1 LHRPGSLHALSNCGD
16 GDADD
21 TTTLGIDDGGDGN
34 FGDDGDGN
42 FGDDG
47 DGNFGD
53 DGDGNSGDDGDGN
66 SGDDGDGNCGGDDG
80 DRKRVSSWG
89 SYSIQTDE
97 PLQQLPRLRRAVG
110 PLH

>member
-1 LHRPGSLHALSNCGD
+1 MHRPGSLHALSNCGD

-47 DGNFGD
+47 DGN
-53 DGDGNSGDDGDGN
+53 
-66 SGDDGDGNCGGDDG
+66 SGDDGDGNCGGDGG
-80 DRKRVSSWG
+80 DRKRVSSWD

>member
-1 LHRPGSLHALSNCGD
+1 MHRPGSLHALSNCGD

-34 FGDDGDGN
+34 SGDDGDDGDDGDGN
-42 FGDDG
+42 CG
-47 DGNFGD
+47 
-53 DGDGNSGDDGDGN
+53 GDDGDGN